1 VKRKRIDKLLFK
13 RRNKIS
19 DNNFIYRLRVREIE
33 RIIETRW
40 GLIPDTDDATHTIRL
55 VAQHMRLFAKKPL
68 AGILIHW
75 CRRWAPHMPAKIIRG
90 LAWQV
95 QHYPLKYG
103 ADTLA
108 KRLNITFEERQS
120 LRLFTIG
127 AIDRDQAQRRM
138 RRTAE
143 DRKRKERRRKE
154 MRKDSYQTRAEW
166 LEAHGLS
173 RTRPWEIEGMSRA
186 KWYRQRKARETGAS
200 ARETGWS
207 ALSLAS
213 SDNTADQ
220 PVSLATPVYGVSRPF
235 PFKAKATPQY
245 FVERPLGAFGTLFR
259 LAQDRPSQ
267 ASPTIET
274 SCSALSY
281 GGGKKFEKVG

>member
-1 VKRKRIDKLLFK
+1 MKRKRIDKLLFK
-13 RRNKIS
+13 RKPKLS
-19 DNNFIYRLRVREIE
+19 DNHFIYRLRVREIE
-33 RIIETRW
+33 RIIQSRW
-40 GLIPDTDDATHTIRL
+40 GLIPNTDDAAHTIRL
-55 VAQHMRLFAKKPL
+55 VAQHMRHFAKKPL

-120 LRLFTIG
+120 LKLFTIG
-127 AIDRDQAQRRM
+127 AIDRDQAQRRL
-138 RRTAE
+138 RRAAE

-154 MRKDSYQTRAEW
+154 MRKDRYQTRAEYLANSLSKTKPW
-166 LEAHGLS
+166 LLEGIS
-173 RTRPWEIEGMSRA
+173 RRT
-186 KWYRQRKARETGAS
+186 WYRRRQADGTTGS
-200 ARETGWS
+200 APGTSPS

-213 SDNTADQ
+213 SDNTAEQ

-235 PFKAKATPQY
+235 PFKAKVTPQY
-245 FVERPLGAFGTLFR
+245 FVERPLAPFGSLFR
-259 LAQDRPSQ
+259 LAQSKPSQ
-267 ASPTIET
+267 ARPRLAQLAPQYPMKGVKSRP
-274 SCSALSY
+274 
-281 GGGKKFEKVG
+281 